1 MTVIADSVPLLLHL
15 LLVSPFSSKFLRLQ
29 VSKVQG
35 GDEEVVSGQ
44 GERAGIGHPYSRS
57 ALADIGSDC
66 SQFR

>member
-1 MTVIADSVPLLLHL
+1 MTAIVDSVPLLLHL

-44 GERAGIGHPYSRS
+44 GERARTGTLTRDRHWPTSVLIVLS
-57 ALADIGSDC
+57 
-66 SQFR
+66 